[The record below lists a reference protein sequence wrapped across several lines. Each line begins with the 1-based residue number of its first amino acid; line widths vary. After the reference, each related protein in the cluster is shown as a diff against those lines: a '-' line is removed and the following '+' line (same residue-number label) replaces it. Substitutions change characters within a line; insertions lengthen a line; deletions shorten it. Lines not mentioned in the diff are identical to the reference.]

1 MIRKVILATLM
12 LMFIVST
19 IVAASAGKETL
30 LAQNQR
36 LVLGTEIDSHLVTW
50 YETAWNSPHIY
61 DLTTKKM
68 LNPPTIDGVAS
79 SMKVYNNNV
88 VWSDMSSNVMLYNS
102 STNKVKTIGTGYDA
116 DVYGDNIVYDHTNSK
131 TSEHSVFLYNI
142 TTKKSTQLIK
152 YGNYSYSPRI
162 YGNKVVWSRR
172 TASGTSNIYIYDIK
186 TRQMSTI
193 SATGHAYDPE
203 IYGNIV
209 VWTENSGTTN
219 NIYMRDI
226 SISKTTQITKNGIS
240 STPKVYGNRI
250 VYTSEHY
257 TNSKD
262 VCNVYM
268 YDKSTGKNTQITNSN
283 YARNPSIYNNKIVYE
298 DFKNTDRV
306 YMEVG
311 NIYMYDISV
320 K

>member
-1 MIRKVILATLM
+1 
-12 LMFIVST
+12 
-19 IVAASAGKETL
+19 
-30 LAQNQR
+30 
-36 LVLGTEIDSHLVTW
+36 
-50 YETAWNSPHIY
+50 
-61 DLTTKKM
+61 
-68 LNPPTIDGVAS
+68 
-79 SMKVYNNNV
+79 
-88 VWSDMSSNVMLYNS
+88 
-102 STNKVKTIGTGYDA
+102 
-116 DVYGDNIVYDHTNSK
+116 
-131 TSEHSVFLYNI
+131 
-142 TTKKSTQLIK
+142 
-152 YGNYSYSPRI
+152 
-162 YGNKVVWSRR
+162 
-172 TASGTSNIYIYDIK
+172 
-186 TRQMSTI
+186 MSTI

-240 STPKVYGNRI
+240 STPKVYDNRI

-311 NIYMYDISV
+311 NIYMYDISA